1 MTVGVGP
8 REIAAILAARAAG
21 GATRLLRRGG
31 GTALPGLVA
40 ERIAPAIL
48 QRMTRQLRRGTIIVT
63 GTNGKTTTSR
73 MLGAILHAAGWRTI
87 HNRSGSNLVRGLIAT
102 VVQSSNAAGHLHADA
117 ALFEVDEAT
126 VPAVAAQVRPRLLVI
141 NNLFRDQLDRYGEI
155 DTVARR
161 WRETLGALDGRSTV
175 LLNADDPGVAALG
188 RHTGAQVRYY
198 GVADTRQ
205 ALAVLPHA
213 ADAIDCPI
221 CDHRL
226 VYSAI
231 LLSHLGHYACSQC
244 GFTRPTP
251 DIVAETVELLG
262 TEAARLTVRSPQG
275 HFTVQIALPGFY
287 NAYNGL
293 AATAAALLL
302 GLGPAVIGQGLGQS
316 SAAFGRIERVRAGDT
331 GKSLLLALVK
341 NPVGFNEVLRMLFP
355 PEPATSPPAPP
366 LQREG
371 SETANPIGA
380 GSALGVPTPPPAPP
394 LKGEGSATANPIG
407 KGSALETPPPPSGEG
422 VGGWGQRG
430 RHLLII
436 LNDLTADGRDVS
448 WLWDVDFEVLI
459 APGRVAQVTCAGL
472 RATDMANRLKYAG
485 LAPAQLRVI
494 EDLEP
499 ALEAT
504 LAALP
509 PGDTLYVLP
518 TYTAML
524 AFRALLQDRGWVA
537 GFWEQ

>member
-1 MTVGVGP
+1 MKPGIGP
-8 REIAAILAARAAG
+8 REIAAILAARGAG
-21 GATRLLRRGG
+21 QATRLLRRGG

-73 MLGAILHAAGWRTI
+73 MLGAILRAAGWRTI

-102 VVQSSNAAGHLHADA
+102 VVQSSNAAGNLHADA

-161 WRETLGALDGRSTV
+161 WRETLGTLDGRSTV

-198 GVADTRQ
+198 GMADTRQ
-205 ALAVLPHA
+205 ALAALPHA

-221 CDHRL
+221 CEHRL

-231 LLSHLGHYACSQC
+231 LLSHLGHYACPQC
-244 GFTRPTP
+244 GFARPTP

-293 AATAAALLL
+293 AATAAALTL
-302 GLGPAVIGQGLGQS
+302 GLGPEVIRQGLGES

-355 PEPATSPPAPP
+355 PAAED
-366 LQREG
+366 
-371 SETANPIGA
+371 
-380 GSALGVPTPPPAPP
+380 PTPP
-394 LKGEGSATANPIG
+394 
-407 KGSALETPPPPSGEG
+407 
-422 VGGWGQRG
+422 
-430 RHLLII
+430 RHLMII

-448 WLWDVDFEVLI
+448 WLWDVDFEVLG
-459 APGRVAQVTCAGL
+459 APGRVAQATCAGL

-504 LAALP
+504 LAALL

>member
-1 MTVGVGP
+1 MTPGVGP
-8 REIAAILAARAAG
+8 REIAAILAARGAG
-21 GATRLLRRGG
+21 QATRLLRRGG
-31 GTALPGLVA
+31 GTALPGLLA

-48 QRMTRQLRRGTIIVT
+48 HRMTRQLRRGTIIVT

-73 MLGAILHAAGWRTI
+73 MLGAILRAAGWRTI

-102 VVQSSNAAGHLHADA
+102 VVQSSNAIGNLRADA

-126 VPAVAAQVRPRLLVI
+126 VPAVARQVRPRLLLI

-161 WRETLGALDGRSTV
+161 WRETLGTLDGRSTV

-188 RHTGAQVRYY
+188 RHTSAQVRYY

-205 ALAVLPHA
+205 ALAALPHA
-213 ADAIDCPI
+213 ADAIDCPL

-226 VYSAI
+226 VYSAV
-231 LLSHLGHYACSQC
+231 LLSHLGHYACPQC

-262 TEAARLTVRSPQG
+262 TEATRLTVHSPGG

-293 AATAAALLL
+293 AATAAALTL
-302 GLGPAVIGQGLGQS
+302 GLGPEVIGRGLGES

-355 PEPATSPPAPP
+355 PVADDPIPP
-366 LQREG
+366 
-371 SETANPIGA
+371 
-380 GSALGVPTPPPAPP
+380 
-394 LKGEGSATANPIG
+394 
-407 KGSALETPPPPSGEG
+407 
-422 VGGWGQRG
+422 

-448 WLWDVDFEVLI
+448 WLWDVDFEVLA

-485 LAPAQLRVI
+485 LPPSRLRVI

-509 PGDTLYVLP
+509 TGDTLYVLP

-537 GFWEQ
+537 GFWAQ